1 MARKIPPKG
10 PNKANEKDRRNK
22 ARKRRES
29 AALRQREQDAREYGE
44 IPPPLAT
51 FEILPKVLQT
61 GNSNMVMAFM
71 KEMPPKKNFAGRDKQ
86 TGVVQLLNIALGV
99 QMLLAYHCLVVLLG
113 SGARAKEELGK
124 IGGGSDT
131 VDYRLNVGREHLPKR
146 TAFESEDELKLW
158 APLKLQME
166 HGAAPWGTELVKK
179 IEAET
184 EAVRLLSRA
193 YDRAQR
199 VAAAHKEAAEMSAA
213 DAAARLELAYTHP
226 GTHVSWVE
234 ACQIAIFADINPA
247 ELWMQYAASFGHTFG
262 IARFI
267 GRMNSGV
274 EAELGPELFG
284 SARQVLAAQSGGTE
298 LSRVW
303 ARLRELLDLAISTTD
318 FEQGLRGAEAVG
330 GIIRIARGTRELSVE
345 PPPHPSHDHSG

>member
-1 MARKIPPKG
+1 MAKRVSKG
-10 PNKANEKDRRNK
+10 SNKADEKERRNK
-22 ARKRRES
+22 ARKRREN
-29 AALRQREQDAREYGE
+29 AARRQREQDARDYGE

-61 GNSNMVMAFM
+61 GNSNVVMAFV
-71 KEMPPKKNFAGRDKQ
+71 KEMPPRKDFAGRYKQ
-86 TGVVQLLNIALGV
+86 SGAVHHLNAALGV
-99 QMLLAYHCLVVLLG
+99 QTLLAYHCLTVLLR
-113 SGARAKEELGK
+113 SGAQAKEELGK
-124 IGGGSDT
+124 IVGASDT
-131 VDYRLNVGREHLPKR
+131 VDYRLNVGREHLKSR
-146 TAFESEDELKLW
+146 TAFESEDDLKEW

-166 HGAAPWGTELVKK
+166 HGAAPCATGLTKK

-184 EAVRLLSRA
+184 KAVRLLSSA

-213 DAAARLELAYTHP
+213 DVAARLELAYTHP

-234 ACQIAIFADINPA
+234 ACQIAIFADVNPT
-247 ELWMQYAASFGHTFG
+247 ELWMQYAASFGQTFE

-267 GRMNSGV
+267 GRINAGV
-274 EAELGPELFG
+274 EAQLGPELFG
-284 SARQVLAAQSGGTE
+284 IARQVLAAQPRGTE

-303 ARLRELLDLAISTTD
+303 ARLRELLDLAISTTH
-318 FEQGLRGAEAVG
+318 FEQGLCGAEAVG

-345 PPPHPSHDHSG
+345 RPSASVP

>member
-1 MARKIPPKG
+1 MARKTPPKG
-10 PNKANEKDRRNK
+10 PNKADEKDRRNK
-22 ARKRRES
+22 ARKRREN
-29 AALRQREQDAREYGE
+29 AARRQREQDARDYGE

-61 GNSNMVMAFM
+61 GNSNMVMAFV

-146 TAFESEDELKLW
+146 SAFESEDELNLW

-199 VAAAHKEAAEMSAA
+199 VAAAHKEAANMDAA
-213 DAAARLELAYTHP
+213 DATARLELAYTHP
-226 GTHVSWVE
+226 GTHVSWVK
-234 ACQIAIFADINPA
+234 ACQIAILADINPA
-247 ELWMQYAASFGHTFG
+247 ELWMRYGASWGTFE

-267 GRMNSGV
+267 GRINAGV
-274 EAELGPELFG
+274 EAQLGPELFG
-284 SARQVLAAQSGGTE
+284 IARQVLAARPGGIE
-298 LSRVW
+298 SSRVW
-303 ARLRELLDLAISTTD
+303 QRLRELLDLAISTTD

-330 GIIRIARGTRELSVE
+330 GIVRIARGTRELSVE
-345 PPPHPSHDHSG
+345 RPSASVP